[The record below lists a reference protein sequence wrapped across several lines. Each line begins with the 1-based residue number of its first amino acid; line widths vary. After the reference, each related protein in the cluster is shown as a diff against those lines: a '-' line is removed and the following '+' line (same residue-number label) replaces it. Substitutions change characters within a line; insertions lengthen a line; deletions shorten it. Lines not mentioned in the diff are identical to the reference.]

1 MFLRYVNDLRGYRN
15 LLWLW
20 TLREIKVRYKQSILG
35 GAWAILQPLL
45 LTLMFTIIFSYFVK
59 LPSDGVPYPIF
70 IYTAM
75 LPWTFLSTSVGFG
88 IPSLVTNLNL
98 ITKVFF
104 PREVLPVASIAAAFF
119 DFLIASSIFIL
130 LLLYYRMP
138 ITLEYL
144 WLPLIMLVQI
154 VLTLGVVFIGSALN
168 VFYRDLRFVVPLLLQ
183 LWMYASPVVYPISAV
198 PEEILPLY
206 MLNPMAGIID
216 SYRRVLLHGQPPHFP
231 YLGFATLLSLIIGLL
246 GYYYFKREEWKF
258 ADLI

>member
-1 MFLRYVNDLRGYRN
+1 MNGLRGYRN

-45 LTLMFTIIFSYFVK
+45 LTLMFTLIFSYFVK

-104 PREVLPVASIAAAFF
+104 PREVLPLASIAAALF

-130 LLLYYRMP
+130 LLIYYRMP

-144 WLPLIMLVQI
+144 WLPAIMLVQI

-168 VFYRDLRFVVPLLLQ
+168 VFFRDLRFVVPLLLQ

-216 SYRRVLLHGQPPHFP
+216 SYRRILLHGQPPHLP

-246 GYYYFKREEWKF
+246 GYHYFKREEWKF